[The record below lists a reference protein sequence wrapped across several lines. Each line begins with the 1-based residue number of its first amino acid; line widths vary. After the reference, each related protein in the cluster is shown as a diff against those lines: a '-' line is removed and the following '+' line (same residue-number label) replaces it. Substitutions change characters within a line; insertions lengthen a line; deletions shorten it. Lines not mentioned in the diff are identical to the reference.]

1 MFAHN
6 KDTPQQSELPNVPG
20 IVSSVLL
27 LSFSFVSLF
36 ISFPIFSSFIK
47 DDILIA
53 QLSGLSMNIIFL
65 VFCIWLRHRNSQS
78 IYEWN
83 NARIPAFYLIL
94 LTFGFFIG
102 EVLLGFCTAA
112 PLSHLLEAFS
122 PSPITSSA
130 ETIKPNIIHFL
141 LLALVAP
148 CLEEIIYRGIVLQ
161 SFLTRYRKSIAI
173 VCNIII
179 FTSLHGFGSQTPS
192 QIVAAAALC
201 SIFVATNSVALCIL
215 LHILHNSLLFMAD
228 IQDVKYALI
237 SKQLSYFKVLSFHN
251 IEYWLYT
258 FIGTMFLA
266 GCFYLMIKKISYTNA
281 SEK

>member
-1 MFAHN
+1 MFVHD
-6 KDTPQQSELPNVPG
+6 KDTPQRFELPNVPG
-20 IVSSVLL
+20 IVSSTVLL
-27 LSFSFVSLF
+27 IFSFISLF

-47 DDILIA
+47 DDILVA

-65 VFCIWLRHRNSQS
+65 GFCIWLRHRKSQS
-78 IYEWN
+78 IYEWS
-83 NARIPAFYLIL
+83 NAKSPGFYLIL

-122 PSPITSSA
+122 PLPITSST
-130 ETIKPNIIHFL
+130 ETVKLNIIHFL

-148 CLEEIIYRGIVLQ
+148 CLEEITYRGLVLQ

-173 VCNIII
+173 ISNIII

-192 QIVAAAALC
+192 QIVVAAALC
-201 SIFVATNSVALCIL
+201 SIFVATNSIVLCIL

-228 IQDVKYALI
+228 IQDVKYTLI

-258 FIGTMFLA
+258 FIGTVFLV
-266 GCFYLMIKKISYTNA
+266 GCFYLMIKK
-281 SEK
+281 